1 MVKGELIMIP
11 MHCIKHENAKGT
23 KSKRKKG
30 VKSQGVKKRW
40 LKSSSHDLKSLAC
53 KNSNSLEREKI
64 SREVYW

>member
-30 VKSQGVKKRW
+30 V
-40 LKSSSHDLKSLAC
+40 LKSSSHDLQSLAC

-64 SREVYW
+64 SREVY

>member
-1 MVKGELIMIP
+1 MIP

-30 VKSQGVKKRW
+30 V